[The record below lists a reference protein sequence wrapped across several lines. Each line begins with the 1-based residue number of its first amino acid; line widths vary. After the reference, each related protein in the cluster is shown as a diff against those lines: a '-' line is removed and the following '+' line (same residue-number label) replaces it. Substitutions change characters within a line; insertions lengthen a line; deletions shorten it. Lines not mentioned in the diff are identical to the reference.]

1 MQILISENNE
11 NEQKIDLRSQDMGPE
26 PLEGTIEFQPEFR
39 IAAMRSPSPKNIDTL
54 SDRDGLFSGCGGVS
68 VATSGR
74 GDDAGDI
81 PQDRY
86 RTRGVMNVRQ
96 SIDDLPNLDSRQLS
110 EGEENILP
118 TQRDDL
124 DHGLPQKHEI
134 GHFSGAINGE
144 NSMKMASDINQ
155 VRKYQDF
162 EQKIRQAGG

>member
-1 MQILISENNE
+1 MVNGANE
-11 NEQKIDLRSQDMGPE
+11 Y
-26 PLEGTIEFQPEFR
+26 QPEFH
-39 IAAMRSPSPKNIDTL
+39 IEAMRSPSPKNIDTL

-81 PQDRY
+81 PPDRCC
-86 RTRGVMNVRQ
+86 TRELMHARQ

-134 GHFSGAINGE
+134 GLFSGALSGS
-144 NSMKMASDINQ
+144 NSKKMTYDINQ

-162 EQKIRQAGG
+162 EQKMRKMGG